1 MFAYY
6 VNLNEFNSAKDFVKV
21 AQGKLCTVALESNDG
36 KWKVNGKD
44 IMGIFSLDLSK
55 PVKLIVEDEDYAA
68 FDRFRILSVV

>member
-55 PVKLIVEDEDYAA
+55 PVRFIVEDGDYAA

>member
-6 VNLNEFNSAKDFVKV
+6 VDLSQFNTVKDFVRV
-21 AQGKLCTVALESNDG
+21 AEGKACTVALESNCG
-36 KWKVNGKD
+36 KWKVNGKS

>member
-6 VNLNEFNSAKDFVKV
+6 VDLSKFNTAKDFVRV
-21 AQGKLCTVALESNDG
+21 AEGKACIVALESNCG
-36 KWKVNGKD
+36 KWKVDGKS

-55 PVKLIVEDEDYAA
+55 PVKLIVEDNDYAA